1 MQVPVADL
9 GKSPNGSVLAAP
21 MVYIPANAIANT
33 TTEYGLRF
41 RILKENSTSYIN
53 ELSRLYYYVSQIALG
68 NKRCSPG
75 YRTSAHRCI
84 GHIAWLKLHPFAC
97 CVAQNIRRDWPPHA
111 DEACKARL
119 SRGFGGSSPALLR
132 C

>member
-9 GKSPNGSVLAAP
+9 GRSPNGSVLAAP

-75 YRTSAHRCI
+75 YRPSAHQCI
-84 GHIAWLKLHPFAC
+84 GQSSWL
-97 CVAQNIRRDWPPHA
+97 
-111 DEACKARL
+111 
-119 SRGFGGSSPALLR
+119 
-132 C
+132 

>member
-9 GKSPNGSVLAAP
+9 GRSPNGSVLAAP

-75 YRTSAHRCI
+75 YELSAHRCI
-84 GHIAWLKLHPFAC
+84 GQSVWLKLHPFTY
-97 CVAQNIRRDWPPHA
+97 CVAQDVRRKRPPHA
-111 DEACKARL
+111 
-119 SRGFGGSSPALLR
+119 
-132 C
+132 

>member
-9 GKSPNGSVLAAP
+9 GRSPNGSVLAAP

-75 YRTSAHRCI
+75 YGDPAHRCI
-84 GHIAWLKLHPFAC
+84 GQSVWLKLHLFFVVWHRTSEENGRLMPEKH
-97 CVAQNIRRDWPPHA
+97 AQH
-111 DEACKARL
+111 
-119 SRGFGGSSPALLR
+119 GSFSGR
-132 C
+132 SWC